1 MKKLVRILSLCLAT
15 LMLLTALVSCGAP
28 AKDPDKAVAA
38 LEEAEFSATKDT
50 KIQPAALALLGYK
63 VDAVVSGSK
72 STTNDDGD
80 LIIDYVIIYYFTD
93 KENAKKAMTEIEKLA
108 NEDKEAK
115 DSTDSKWV
123 APTRSGSIVY
133 YGTKAAVKAAK

>member
-1 MKKLVRILSLCLAT
+1 MKKLVRILTLCLAT

-38 LEEAEFSATKDT
+38 LEEAEFSTTKDT

-80 LIIDYVIIYYFTD
+80 IIIDYVIIYYFTD
-93 KENAKKAMTEIEKLA
+93 KENAKNAMAEIEKRA
-108 NEDKEAK
+108 NEDKEAEE
-115 DSTDSKWV
+115 STSSQWV
-123 APTRSGSIVY
+123 APTRSGSIIY